1 MAGPLPGGHIVR
13 PLGLMGPLPSGL
25 TFPQQSPSHV
35 FRVFGVSV
43 TNRTEKRPQ
52 RKKAKESG
60 AALHVGHFMDIC
72 ACCGGGLENVT
83 SLPFCN
89 LATLREVVEN
99 GNGRPPSTES

>member
-60 AALHVGHFMDIC
+60 TALRMEHFLDLIPWWRMGMAA
-72 ACCGGGLENVT
+72 
-83 SLPFCN
+83 
-89 LATLREVVEN
+89 
-99 GNGRPPSTES
+99 PPARRADH